1 MLATV
6 VFVDVKPECVD
17 AFVEITKY
25 NHENARREPGNVR
38 FDVLHDNKDPNR
50 FLLYEVYVDEAAA
63 AAHKQTEHYNKWRE
77 TVAPMMATP
86 RSSIPTTPVA
96 FD

>member
-17 AFVEITKY
+17 AFIEITTY
-25 NHENARREPGNVR
+25 NHENSRREPGNVR
-38 FDVLHDNKDPNR
+38 FDVLRDNKDPNK
-50 FLLYEVYVDEAAA
+50 FLLYEVYENEDAA
-63 AAHKQTEHYNKWRE
+63 AAHKLTEHYNKWRE

>member
-25 NHENARREPGNVR
+25 NHENSRKEPGNVR
-38 FDVLHDNKDPNR
+38 FDVLHDNKDPNK
-50 FLLYEVYVDEAAA
+50 FLLYEVYVDEEAA

-77 TVAPMMATP
+77 TVAPMMAPP
-86 RSSIPTTPVA
+86 RSSIPTTPIA

>member
-25 NHENARREPGNVR
+25 NHENSRKEPGNVR
-38 FDVLHDNKDPNR
+38 FDVLHDNKDPNK
-50 FLLYEVYVDEAAA
+50 FLLYEVYVDEEAA

-86 RSSIPTTPVA
+86 RSSIPTTPIA

>member
-6 VFVDVKPECVD
+6 VFVDVKPECVAD
-17 AFVEITKY
+17 FIAITTY
-25 NHENARREPGNVR
+25 NHENSRKEPGNVR
-38 FDVLHDNKDPNR
+38 FDVLHDNKDPNK
-50 FLLYEVYVDEAAA
+50 FLLYEVYVDEDAA

>member
-25 NHENARREPGNVR
+25 NHENSRKEPGNVR
-38 FDVLHDNKDPNR
+38 FDVLHDNKDPNK

-86 RSSIPTTPVA
+86 RSSIPTTPIA